1 MADFPLTYT
10 DVSGA
15 SVTISP
21 STVDVDLNQT
31 TVRTTSLSGRQQVRS
46 FGTSSYI
53 VTLNFPPLDEEDRAQ
68 IKAKLTS
75 LRGGVN
81 TFTIATDNFTS
92 KKGTSTAEEELGSS
106 FTGAVGVT
114 QVTTIG
120 SNEFK
125 PGEYFKFSNHN
136 KVYQVITCSG
146 TTLTFEP
153 FLQTAVAQS
162 SGHDIRSGANF
173 IMTCR
178 LADDNISYSQ
188 GADGFSRVSFT
199 AIEVI

>member
-153 FLQTAVAQS
+153 FLQTAVAQG

>member
-10 DVSGA
+10 NVAGA
-15 SVTISP
+15 SVTVNP
-21 STVDVDLNQT
+21 SQVQVELNQR

-46 FGTSSYI
+46 FGTSYYN
-53 VTLNFPPLDEEDRAQ
+53 VTLTFPPMIEEDRAQ
-68 IKAKLTS
+68 VKAKLTS

-92 KKGTSTAEEELGSS
+92 KKGSSTAEEELGTGFS
-106 FTGAVGVT
+106 GAVGVT
-114 QVTTIG
+114 QVTTAG

-125 PGEYFKFSNHN
+125 PGEYFKFSNHT

-153 FLQTAVAQS
+153 FLQTAVAQG

-188 GADGFSRVSFT
+188 GVDGLSRISFT
-199 AIEVI
+199 AIEAI

>member
-53 VTLNFPPLDEEDRAQ
+53 VTLNFPPLDEEDRAK

-120 SNEFK
+120 SAEFK
-125 PGEYFKFSNHN
+125 PGEFFKF
-136 KVYQVITCSG
+136 
-146 TTLTFEP
+146 
-153 FLQTAVAQS
+153 
-162 SGHDIRSGANF
+162 
-173 IMTCR
+173 
-178 LADDNISYSQ
+178 
-188 GADGFSRVSFT
+188 
-199 AIEVI
+199 

>member
-188 GADGFSRVSFT
+188 GADGFSKISFT
-199 AIEVI
+199 AIEAI

>member
-120 SNEFK
+120 SAEFK

-188 GADGFSRVSFT
+188 GADGFSKISFT
-199 AIEVI
+199 AIEAI

>member
-21 STVDVDLNQT
+21 STVDVELNQT

-188 GADGFSRVSFT
+188 GADGFSKISFT
-199 AIEVI
+199 AIEAI